1 MTVIVSFGLQK
12 GGVGKTT
19 TTGITAF
26 LLAKTKRVLVV
37 DLDGQGNLT
46 RMLSGQNKN
55 TFENTVY
62 EAIKYRNTE
71 NCITVLSEKLHLIP
85 ANDDISQIST
95 VLDINSDKRLHVL
108 ADILHPV
115 RSYYDYILLDL
126 PPALSE
132 QTLIGLTASDY
143 TVTMLQTEPF
153 AYYALEDYLET
164 CQVVQKKYNPNL
176 KLAGILSVL
185 LNSRS
190 SLDQSILERVRTDY
204 EDIVF
209 ESVIKRKSRLKELAI
224 TGITDKTKADRQA
237 LQEYND
243 FVQELVERVQE
254 K

>member
-1 MTVIVSFGLQK
+1 MTVIISFGLQK

-26 LLAKTKRVLVV
+26 LLAQTKRVLAV

-55 TFENTVY
+55 TFEHTVY
-62 EAIKYRNTE
+62 DAMKYRNTE
-71 NCITVLSEKLHLIP
+71 TCITVLSEHLHLLP
-85 ANDDISQIST
+85 ANDNLSQISA
-95 VLDINSDKRLHVL
+95 LLHQHGDQWMQVL
-108 ADILHPV
+108 ADTLQPV
-115 RSYYDYILLDL
+115 RSSYEYILLDL

-143 TVTMLQTEPF
+143 TVTLLQTEPF
-153 AYYALEDYLET
+153 AYYAIEDYLET
-164 CQVVQKKYNPNL
+164 CQLVQKKYNPNL

-185 LNSRS
+185 LNSRA
-190 SLDQSILERVRTDY
+190 SLDQSILEKVRTDY

-224 TGITDKTKADRQA
+224 TGITDKTKADREA
-237 LQEYND
+237 LKEYRD
-243 FVQELVERVQE
+243 FVQELMTRVQE

>member
-1 MTVIVSFGLQK
+1 MAIIVSFGLQK

-26 LLAKTKRVLVV
+26 FLAKANRVLAV

-55 TFENTVY
+55 TFKSTIY
-62 EAIKYRNTE
+62 DAIKHRNTE
-71 NCITVLSEKLHLIP
+71 NCITVLSKNLHLLP
-85 ANDDISQIST
+85 ANDDISRISSL
-95 VLDINSDKRLHVL
+95 LDQHTDRRLQVL
-108 ADILHPV
+108 ADVLDSA
-115 RSYYDYILLDL
+115 RSSYDYILLDL

-185 LNSRS
+185 LNSRA
-190 SLDQSILERVRTDY
+190 SLDQSILEKVRADY
-204 EDIVF
+204 EDMVF
-209 ESVIKRKSRLKELAI
+209 ESVIKRKSRIKELAI
-224 TGITDKTKADRQA
+224 TGVADKTKADQQA
-237 LQEYND
+237 LKEYND
-243 FVQELVERVQE
+243 FVEELVKRVQ
-254 K
+254 KN